1 MASIWKGAVTFGLV
15 NIPVHLESAVRSDEH
30 ISFRQLHKD
39 DLSPIKYERVC
50 QKDGASVPWGEIVK
64 GYEYSKGK
72 FIVITDEELESAAV
86 ASSHAID
93 ILDFVAAD
101 AVDPRHFETPY
112 FLLPNP
118 GAEKAYALLREAI
131 RTTGMIGIGKL
142 TLRQRQHVVA
152 IKAVGDALVLEIM
165 RLATELVDAST
176 FSFPA
181 AAAVRPQEL
190 RMAEQLVQSLADDF
204 APEKYTDEYRE
215 NLMTIIKAKMKG
227 KTVEFEQPEALES
240 TTVLDLMARLEASL
254 AQGRGKGSGAVRR
267 APRTA
272 AASERKPA
280 RRSRQ
285 RQSA

>member
-1 MASIWKGAVTFGLV
+1 MASIWKGALTFGLV
-15 NIPVHLESAVRSDEH
+15 NIPVHLESAVRSDDH

-50 QKDGASVPWGEIVK
+50 QKDGETVAWGDIVK

-72 FIVITDEELESAAV
+72 FLVITDEDLEAAAI
-86 ASSHAID
+86 ASSRAID

-142 TLRQRQHVVA
+142 TMRQRQHVVA
-152 IKAVGDALVLEIM
+152 IKAAGDALVLEIM
-165 RLATELVDAST
+165 RLATELVDPST
-176 FSFPA
+176 FRFPSA
-181 AAAVRPQEL
+181 DAVRPQEL
-190 RMAEQLVQSLADDF
+190 RMAEQLVQSLADEF

-215 NLMTIIKAKMKG
+215 NLMKIIKAKMKG
-227 KTVEFEQPEALES
+227 KTVEFDPPEERES
-240 TTVLDLMARLEASL
+240 ITVVDLMARLEASL
-254 AQGRGKGSGAVRR
+254 AQGRAKGGATARR
-267 APRTA
+267 APRPA
-272 AASERKPA
+272 ATSERKPA